1 MFLMFYTTMSNR
13 HNNVTLFFFTLL
25 LHLFIMKGN
34 FMSIAKVSSILA
46 SRIRTIRNSKG
57 WTQSRLALEINVNPA
72 YVSRIESC
80 KKIPTVYMISRI
92 AEAFEVEEYELLLD
106 DAKLASPDYKK
117 NKIINILKES
127 SPSNINIYFP
137 LISALHKDRKRKRK

>member
-1 MFLMFYTTMSNR
+1 
-13 HNNVTLFFFTLL
+13 
-25 LHLFIMKGN
+25 MKGS
-34 FMSIAKVSSILA
+34 FMSIAKVSSILS

-57 WTQSRLALEINVNPA
+57 WTQSRLASEINVHST

-92 AEAFEVEEYELLLD
+92 ADVFDIEAYELLLD
-106 DAKLASPDYKK
+106 DSKLVSSDYKK

-137 LISALHKDRKRKRK
+137 LINALHKERRRNRKQ

>member
-1 MFLMFYTTMSNR
+1 
-13 HNNVTLFFFTLL
+13 
-25 LHLFIMKGN
+25 
-34 FMSIAKVSSILA
+34 MSIAKVSSILA

>member
-1 MFLMFYTTMSNR
+1 MSNR

>member
-1 MFLMFYTTMSNR
+1 MFYTTMSNR

>member
-1 MFLMFYTTMSNR
+1 
-13 HNNVTLFFFTLL
+13 
-25 LHLFIMKGN
+25 
-34 FMSIAKVSSILA
+34 MSIAKVSSILS

-57 WTQSRLALEINVNPA
+57 WTQSRLASEINVHPT

-92 AEAFEVEEYELLLD
+92 ADVFDIEAYELLLD
-106 DAKLASPDYKK
+106 DSKLASPDYKK

-137 LISALHKDRKRKRK
+137 LINALHKERRRNRKQ